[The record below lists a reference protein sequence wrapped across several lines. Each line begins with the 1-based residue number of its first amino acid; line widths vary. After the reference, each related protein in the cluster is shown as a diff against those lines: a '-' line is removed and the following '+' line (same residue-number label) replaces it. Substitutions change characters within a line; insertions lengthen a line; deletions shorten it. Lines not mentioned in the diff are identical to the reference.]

1 MRPGRATRESPPP
14 MDTVAAPPARHLR
27 ARAPLVLLALL
38 VVLHLARV
46 PYAATHLDFARD
58 VFVAWRFLHG
68 EEVPLAGPVL
78 AGTIHLGPAW
88 YWLLAALLA
97 MARSWLGVVL
107 ALGVLSATQVLLAWR
122 LGRLLHGERAG
133 LLWASLLALPSWS
146 GFEWMLPQHYVLTA
160 PLALA
165 FLLCAARYVRERR
178 TRWLV
183 GMALSFVFAVHAH
196 PSSIGLAWIGLGVVA
211 HAVWTRQWRWRA
223 WLAAAAAALVPLLPY
238 LWWSAAN
245 GFADF
250 RAGGAYLVDGQ
261 STGHA
266 AAALPLLYEATL
278 GGVQYWLDVLLA
290 WPAAAVAGV
299 LWLLAAIVAAA
310 LYGYAALLR
319 DASTRRLALVALAS
333 VAALALTTALIRHQT
348 TYYMITSLRVVACGA
363 LALGLA
369 ALGMAA
375 AARALRAAAIVLT
388 LGLNLACGVVAARF
402 LVVGNWPFDFAALFD
417 VTARDTAPQPLPL
430 LPAYAMRDSAAL
442 LCAETA
448 SSMHGAY
455 ARHLLYDYAIEMR
468 LQCARA
474 DVLAGGDAASRTHW
488 LGLARHVAKTADLV
502 PVRRIGPLALF
513 PVRRVVAG
521 DAFAAPDVPRY
532 PVHVPL
538 VNALQTRVYRIRLA
552 PDERLAVSDV
562 AFFVA
567 PPQVE
572 AAALRLVAGDAV
584 TRVYACDDCAAE
596 IELRVTTQNFS
607 DTDIVVFAA
616 VP

>member
-1 MRPGRATRESPPP
+1 
-14 MDTVAAPPARHLR
+14 MDTAAAPPASRLR
-27 ARAPLVLLALL
+27 AHAPLVLLALL
-38 VVLHLARV
+38 VALHLARV

-97 MARSWLGVVL
+97 FARSWFGVVL

-160 PLALA
+160 PLVLA
-165 FLLCAARYVRERR
+165 FLLCAVHYVRERR
-178 TRWLV
+178 ARWLI
-183 GMALSFVFAVHAH
+183 GMALSFVFALHAH
-196 PSSIGLAWIGLGVVA
+196 PSSIGLAWIGLGVFV
-211 HAVWTRQWRWRA
+211 HAAWTRQCHWRA
-223 WLAAAAAALVPLLPY
+223 WLAAVLAALVPLLPY
-238 LWWSAAN
+238 LWWSAGN

-250 RAGGAYLVDGQ
+250 RAGGAYLLDGQ

-278 GGVQYWLDVLLA
+278 GGLQYWLDVLLA
-290 WPAAAVAGV
+290 WPGTAVASV
-299 LWLLAAIVAAA
+299 LALVAAIVAAA

-319 DASTRRLALVALAS
+319 DASTRRLAFAALAS

-363 LALGLA
+363 LAIGLA
-369 ALGMAA
+369 ALG
-375 AARALRAAAIVLT
+375 RAAVARGVQGAAIMLA
-388 LGLNLACGVVAARF
+388 LGLNLVCGVVAARF

-448 SSMHGAY
+448 TTVHGAY

-468 LQCARA
+468 LRCGRS
-474 DVLAGGDAASRTHW
+474 DTLAGGDAPSRMHW
-488 LGLARHVAKTADLV
+488 LGLARSVAKTTGLAQ
-502 PVRRIGPLALF
+502 VRRIGPLALY

-532 PVHVPL
+532 PVHVPKT
-538 VNALQTRVYRIRLA
+538 NALQTRVYAIRLA

-567 PPQVE
+567 PPQVD
-572 AAALRLVAGDAV
+572 ASAALRLVAADAV
-584 TRVYACDDCAAE
+584 TRVYACDDCAAG
-596 IELRVTTQNFS
+596 IDLRVTTQNFS

-616 VP
+616 TQ